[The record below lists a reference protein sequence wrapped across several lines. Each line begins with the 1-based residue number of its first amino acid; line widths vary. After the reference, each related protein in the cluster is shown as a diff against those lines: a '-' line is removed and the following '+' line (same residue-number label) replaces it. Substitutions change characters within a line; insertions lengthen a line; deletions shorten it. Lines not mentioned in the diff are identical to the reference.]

1 MRIRRAVFKWF
12 PLCFF
17 VLFPLGSEVVFSEF
31 YLSLLIRIFIF
42 GIMLL
47 GLDILAGYCGLV
59 SLGHSMFYGSGAY
72 LAAILLTHVTDSIW
86 AILGLSILA
95 NAFIGY
101 LIGSFCIRTR
111 GIYFV
116 FLTFAFAQFFYLAFS
131 NWNFVG
137 AADGMAGIPKPSL
150 GIPLDLGDRR
160 IFYYF
165 TLAILV
171 AAYYGARW
179 IVKSPLG
186 QVLVGIRQN
195 EERVRFLGYEVN
207 SCKRRAYV
215 YSGIFGG
222 VAGSLTVG
230 YLSFVSPSVYHWS
243 LSAEILAMELVGGM
257 GTLVG
262 PLIASGFVI
271 FLGDLLSSWIAE
283 AWLMVL
289 GTIYVICIL
298 YSPEGIFGI
307 LRKFR
312 SIKRF
317 FSLGDQGP
325 S

>member
-1 MRIRRAVFKWF
+1 
-12 PLCFF
+12 
-17 VLFPLGSEVVFSEF
+17 
-31 YLSLLIRIFIF
+31 
-42 GIMLL
+42 MLL

-59 SLGHSMFYGSGAY
+59 SLGHSMFWELGPIF
-72 LAAILLTHVTDSIW
+72 AAILLTHVTSSIW
-86 AILGLSILA
+86 ATLGLSILA
-95 NAFIGY
+95 NAIIGY

-116 FLTFAFAQFFYLAFS
+116 FLTFAFAQFFYLAIN
-131 NWNFVG
+131 NWSFVG

-179 IVKSPLG
+179 IVRSPLG
-186 QVLVGIRQN
+186 KVLVGIRQN

-230 YLSFVSPSVYHWS
+230 YLSFASPRFITGAFQQRFSPWNWWVAW
-243 LSAEILAMELVGGM
+243 ELWWG
-257 GTLVG
+257 
-262 PLIASGFVI
+262 LIATGFVI

-283 AWLMVL
+283 AWMMP

-298 YSPEGIFGI
+298 YSPGGIFGI
-307 LRKFR
+307 LGKFDR
-312 SIKRF
+312 SETLH
-317 FSLGDQGP
+317 SGD
-325 S
+325 